1 MIIVTG
7 GAGFIGSNLIADLNA
22 AGRSDIILIDY
33 LEDGVK
39 WRNIAKRR
47 FQDIVFPDEAEAFLA
62 RVGKVDAIF
71 HLGANSAT
79 TARDGDA
86 IVRTN
91 LRPSMMYWNWCTE
104 KRVPFVYAS
113 SAATYGDGHLG
124 FRDEEELDFL
134 DRLTPLSLYGWSK
147 HAFDKWA
154 IEQSAQTHRPPMW
167 AGLKFF
173 NVYGPHEDHKNDM
186 RSLCAKMFR
195 HIAAGDRISLFRSHR
210 EGFGDGD
217 QLRDFIYV
225 KDCTSVMLW
234 LWQRG
239 ISGLFNLGTG
249 HARSFKDLMLATGAA
264 MEKDV
269 EIDYVDMPFS
279 IRDQYQYFTQADMS
293 KLRQAG
299 YDKPFYSIESG
310 LRDWLGRFPNEQ
322 DLYR

>member
-22 AGRSDIILIDY
+22 AGRSDVVIVDC
-33 LEDGVK
+33 LEDGTK
-39 WRNIAKRR
+39 WRNIANRR
-47 FQDIVFPDEAEAFLA
+47 FQDIVFPDEAEQFLG
-62 RVGKVDAIF
+62 RVGDVDAIF

-91 LRPSMMYWNWCTE
+91 LRPSMMYWNWCAE
-104 KRVPFVYAS
+104 KRVPLIYAS

-124 FRDEEELDFL
+124 FRDEEELDVL
-134 DRLTPLSLYGWSK
+134 DRLKPLSLYGWSK

-154 IEQSAQTHRPPMW
+154 IEQSCRVNRPPVW

-195 HIAAGDRISLFRSHR
+195 HIAAGERISLFRSHR

-225 KDCTSVMLW
+225 KDCTRVMLW

-249 HARSFKDLMLATGAA
+249 NARSFKDLMLATGAA
-264 MEKDV
+264 MGKEV
-269 EIDYVDMPFS
+269 HIDYMDMPLS

-299 YDKPFYSIESG
+299 YEQPFHSIENG
-310 LRDWLGRFPNEQ
+310 LRDWLGRYPAEP